1 MFGMKEIL
9 GWRLGA
15 KWVLGLR
22 QVRVMPSKYQ
32 TIFNTL
38 LQSTTVVW
46 LNSIYEVCMF
56 IIKVCNL
63 KRKWA
68 NRNADT

>member
-38 LQSTTVVW
+38 LQS
-46 LNSIYEVCMF
+46 VCF
-56 IIKVCNL
+56 FGVIKFNL
-63 KRKWA
+63 RSMYVYY
-68 NRNADT
+68 